1 MGRSSSRPGTYVSYK
16 LVKNSAQV
24 INSKQKCAGK
34 SLNKEGQKRL
44 TYLKK
49 NGIGHARR
57 RRFPTRD
64 LRRRLTEVK
73 FKENRKLQA
82 DQETHHCLEQRR
94 IATKLLKLGCHF
106 QLRGFDLLQ

>member
-44 TYLKK
+44 TYQKK
-49 NGIGHARR
+49 TVSAMQGVE
-57 RRFPTRD
+57 D
-64 LRRRLTEVK
+64 L
-73 FKENRKLQA
+73 
-82 DQETHHCLEQRR
+82 
-94 IATKLLKLGCHF
+94 
-106 QLRGFDLLQ
+106 LRGIYVGD